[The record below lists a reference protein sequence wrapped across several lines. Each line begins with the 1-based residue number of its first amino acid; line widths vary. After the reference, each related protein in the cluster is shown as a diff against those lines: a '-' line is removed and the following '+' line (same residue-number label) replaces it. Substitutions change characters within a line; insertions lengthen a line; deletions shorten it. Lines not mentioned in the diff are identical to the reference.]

1 MYALLKI
8 VEEDLQNIL
17 VFINITSLVI
27 LSLFAIADDD

>member
-17 VFINITSLVI
+17 VFISIISLVI